1 MNETVRITIALAAAV
16 GVGSLLVW
24 KFKKNCL
31 P

>member
-1 MNETVRITIALAAAV
+1 MNETVRIIIALVAAGGA
-16 GVGSLLVW
+16 GGLLVW